1 MTTDDR
7 PDDRSEESA
16 EETAAPSPIEARA
29 REIAGD
35 SAQSIEYSFDEL
47 ELRVPRDA
55 VVDVCAALK
64 SDPDLDFKYLRC
76 LSVVDWQEELEAVYH
91 LASLSHPHKMVVKT
105 RAPSDDPW
113 IPTMIGV
120 WMGADWHEREGHD
133 LFGLE
138 FRGHP
143 DLSPLILYE
152 GFEGFPGRKDY
163 EIPEQ
168 VTFYGD

>member
-1 MTTDDR
+1 MTSEDR
-7 PDDRSEESA
+7 PEDSA
-16 EETAAPSPIEARA
+16 ASSPIEARV

-35 SAQSIEYSFDEL
+35 NAQSVDYSFDEL
-47 ELRVPRDA
+47 QL
-55 VVDVCAALK
+55 CAALK
-64 SDPDLDFKYLRC
+64 SDPELDFNYLRC
-76 LSVVDWQEELEAVYH
+76 LSVVDWQDELEAVYH
-91 LASLSHPHKMVVKT
+91 LSSLSHPHKLVVKT
-105 RAPSDDPW
+105 RAPIDDPW
-113 IPTMIGV
+113 IPTTIGV
-120 WMGADWHEREGHD
+120 WKGADWHEREGYD

-152 GFEGFPGRKDY
+152 GFEGFPGRKSY

>member
-1 MTTDDR
+1 MTSGDR
-7 PDDRSEESA
+7 PED
-16 EETAAPSPIEARA
+16 AAVSSPIEARV
-29 REIAGD
+29 REIAAGK
-35 SAQSIEYSFDEL
+35 AQSIDYSFDEL
-47 ELRVPRDA
+47 QLHVSRES

-64 SDPDLDFKYLRC
+64 ADPELDFKYLRC
-76 LSVVDWQEELEAVYH
+76 LSVVDWQDELEAVYH
-91 LASLSHPHKMVVKT
+91 LTSLSHPHKVVVKT
-105 RAPSDDPW
+105 RVPTIDPW

-120 WMGADWHEREGHD
+120 WKGADWHEREGHD

-152 GFEGFPGRKDY
+152 GFEGFPGRKSYD
-163 EIPEQ
+163 IPEQ

>member
-1 MTTDDR
+1 MTSGDR
-7 PDDRSEESA
+7 PEDSA
-16 EETAAPSPIEARA
+16 PSSPIEARV
-29 REIAGD
+29 REIVGD
-35 SAQSIEYSFDEL
+35 NAQSVDYSFDEL
-47 ELRVPRDA
+47 ELRVPRES

-64 SDPDLDFKYLRC
+64 SDPDLDFNYLRC
-76 LSVVDWQEELEAVYH
+76 LSVVDWRDELEVVYH
-91 LASLSHPHKMVVKT
+91 LASLSHPHKLVVKT
-105 RAPSDDPW
+105 RAPIDDPW
-113 IPTMIGV
+113 IPTTIGV
-120 WMGADWHEREGHD
+120 WKGADWHEREGHD

-152 GFEGFPGRKDY
+152 GFEGFPGRKSY

>member
-1 MTTDDR
+1 MTSEDR
-7 PDDRSEESA
+7 PEDSA
-16 EETAAPSPIEARA
+16 VSSPIEARV
-29 REIAGD
+29 REITGEN
-35 SAQSIEYSFDEL
+35 AQSIDYSFDEL
-47 ELRVPRDA
+47 ELRVSREA

-64 SDPDLDFKYLRC
+64 SDPELNFNYLRC
-76 LSVVDWQEELEAVYH
+76 LSVVDWQDELEAVYH
-91 LASLSHPHKMVVKT
+91 LTSLSHPHKVVVKT
-105 RAPSDDPW
+105 RAPIDDPW

-120 WMGADWHEREGHD
+120 WKGADWHEREGHD

-152 GFEGFPGRKDY
+152 GFEGFPGRKSYD
-163 EIPEQ
+163 IPEQ

>member
-1 MTTDDR
+1 MTSEDR
-7 PDDRSEESA
+7 PEDSA
-16 EETAAPSPIEARA
+16 PSSPIEGRV
-29 REIAGD
+29 REIVANN
-35 SAQSIEYSFDEL
+35 AQSVDYSFDEL
-47 ELRVPRDA
+47 ELRVSRDA

-64 SDPDLDFKYLRC
+64 SDPELNFNYLRC
-76 LSVVDWQEELEAVYH
+76 LSVVDWRDELEAVYH
-91 LASLSHPHKMVVKT
+91 LTSLSHPHKVVVKT
-105 RAPSDDPW
+105 RAPIDDPW
-113 IPTMIGV
+113 IPTVISV
-120 WMGADWHEREGHD
+120 WKGADWHEREGHD

-152 GFEGFPGRKDY
+152 GFEGFPGRKSY